1 MPQENWLR
9 FVNGEPT
16 VQNIAPLIY
25 RSWQRSLAHN
35 INPAV
40 ISNNKF
46 LNDSGLRELRESR
59 EDLIRAAGSVLPFLF
74 QLLNSSNFSI
84 LLGDKDAFILESL
97 GDGPFLSKAQRIFLS
112 PGGNWGED
120 VKGTNAIGTALIEGM
135 PVTIQGMD
143 HYVQENHFLTCSA
156 APIHGLQGEII
167 GVIDISAEIG
177 NQHCTLDIALVGA
190 RLIEQNLRHLT
201 IERELKFYQQG
212 SKLAVDLLKDGC
224 LSIDRHGMITQV
236 NATGASLIGRK
247 KDDLIG
253 RHVTDVLGAPKGWVL
268 NQDTLDLR
276 HKDGKGH
283 ELVTHFQRISDNSGS
298 SLGAVG
304 VIQIIGQNLDNLSW
318 VGRTSLKSRE
328 ILEKAHKAAQT
339 DFSVLLQGQTG
350 TGKEIIAR
358 MIHELSPRKN
368 GPFIALNCAAIP
380 DTLLESELF
389 GYADGAFTGAR
400 RGGQPGK
407 FELAHGGTI
416 FLDEIGD
423 MPLNAQVALLRLLQ
437 EKALVRIGG
446 KTLQKIDVRVITASH
461 KDLKALVDAH
471 AFRHDLFYRLKVV
484 SIDLPPL
491 RERLEDLP
499 ELVTHFIHK
508 ACAAIGRPMIDMA
521 ESVYP
526 YFYSYSWPGNV
537 RELENCLA
545 GMVAMCN
552 DSLLTVRDLPPEVR
566 ESLSEKDEDEAESVS
581 LLDYQ
586 TRQIILQALVKTDGK
601 ILPASRLLGISRT
614 TLYRKMKEL
623 KISIPRT

>member
-1 MPQENWLR
+1 MPQENWLK

-35 INPAV
+35 IDPAV

-74 QLLNSSNFSI
+74 QLLNNSSFSI

-97 GDGPFLSKAQRIFLS
+97 GEGPFLSKAQRIFLS

-276 HKDGKGH
+276 HKDSKGH

-328 ILEKAHKAAQT
+328 
-339 DFSVLLQGQTG
+339 
-350 TGKEIIAR
+350 
-358 MIHELSPRKN
+358 
-368 GPFIALNCAAIP
+368 
-380 DTLLESELF
+380 
-389 GYADGAFTGAR
+389 
-400 RGGQPGK
+400 
-407 FELAHGGTI
+407 
-416 FLDEIGD
+416 
-423 MPLNAQVALLRLLQ
+423 
-437 EKALVRIGG
+437 
-446 KTLQKIDVRVITASH
+446 
-461 KDLKALVDAH
+461 
-471 AFRHDLFYRLKVV
+471 
-484 SIDLPPL
+484 
-491 RERLEDLP
+491 
-499 ELVTHFIHK
+499 
-508 ACAAIGRPMIDMA
+508 
-521 ESVYP
+521 
-526 YFYSYSWPGNV
+526 
-537 RELENCLA
+537 
-545 GMVAMCN
+545 
-552 DSLLTVRDLPPEVR
+552 
-566 ESLSEKDEDEAESVS
+566 
-581 LLDYQ
+581 
-586 TRQIILQALVKTDGK
+586 
-601 ILPASRLLGISRT
+601 
-614 TLYRKMKEL
+614 
-623 KISIPRT
+623 